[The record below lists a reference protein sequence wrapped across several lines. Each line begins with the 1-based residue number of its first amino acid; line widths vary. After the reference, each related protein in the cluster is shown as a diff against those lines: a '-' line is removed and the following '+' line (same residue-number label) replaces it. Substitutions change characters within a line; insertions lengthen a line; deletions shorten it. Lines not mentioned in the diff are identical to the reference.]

1 LRGGRCHVTKSG
13 MAEPPQPDPSQEPL
27 RPWPRVYF
35 EGYFTAIRSVFFYV
49 LVGNYIGLGALAFE
63 FGFSFWWMAASTL
76 LIWAAP
82 AQVILI
88 STLTTASLVEVA
100 LAVTLSSVRFLPMV
114 AALVPL
120 FNAPG
125 LRQRDLIMPMH
136 VTAIS
141 VWVEGIRLLPQRPR
155 GERVAFYNGLG
166 SGLMSGAIIGGALG
180 FYLAGRLPVMFAAT
194 LLFFT
199 PMALFMSTMRN
210 ARALLERLAFGLG
223 LAIGPIVAWLNFG
236 LDLMWTGLIAGTI
249 AYVVNRWRESKVSA
263 TP

>member
-1 LRGGRCHVTKSG
+1 
-13 MAEPPQPDPSQEPL
+13 MAEPPQQEPSQEPT
-27 RPWPRVYF
+27 RPWPRVF
-35 EGYFTAIRSVFFYV
+35 LEGYATAIRSVFFYV
-49 LVGNYIGLGALAFE
+49 LVGNYVGLGALAFE

-100 LAVTLSSVRFLPMV
+100 LAVTLTSVRFLPMV
-114 AALVPL
+114 AALIPL

-125 LRQRDLIMPMH
+125 VRQRDLILPMH
-136 VTAIS
+136 LTAIS
-141 VWVEGIRLLPQRPR
+141 VWVEGIRLLPHRPR
-155 GERVAFYNGLG
+155 DERVPFYNGLG
-166 SGLMSGAIIGGALG
+166 LGLISGAIIGGAIG
-180 FYLAGRLPVMFAAT
+180 FYLAGRLPVLFAAT

-210 ARALLERLAFGLG
+210 ARALLDRLAFALG
-223 LAIGPIVAWLNFG
+223 LVIGPLIAWLNFG

-249 AYVVNRWRESKVSA
+249 AYLVNRWRESR
-263 TP
+263 T

>member
-1 LRGGRCHVTKSG
+1 

-136 VTAIS
+136 ITAIS

-166 SGLMSGAIIGGALG
+166 SGLMSGAIIGGAIG

-210 ARALLERLAFGLG
+210 ARALLDRLAFGLG
-223 LAIGPIVAWLNFG
+223 LAIGPLIAWLNFG

-263 TP
+263 KP

>member
-1 LRGGRCHVTKSG
+1 L
-13 MAEPPQPDPSQEPL
+13 QQEASHETL
-27 RPWPRVYF
+27 RPWPRVF
-35 EGYFTAIRSVFFYV
+35 AEGYFTAVRSVFFYV
-49 LVGNYIGLGALAFE
+49 LVGNYVGLGALAFE

-76 LIWAAP
+76 LVWAAP

-100 LAVTLSSVRFLPMV
+100 LAVTLSSVRFLPMI
-114 AALVPL
+114 AALMPL

-125 LRQRDLIMPMH
+125 VRQRDLLLPMH

-155 GERVAFYNGLG
+155 GERVGFYNGLG
-166 SGLMSGAIIGGALG
+166 LGLMSGAIIGGAVG
-180 FYLAGRLPVMFAAT
+180 FHLAGRLPVLLAAT

-199 PMALFMSTMRN
+199 PMALLMSTMRN
-210 ARALLERLAFGLG
+210 ARALLDRLAFALG
-223 LAIGPIVAWLNFG
+223 LVVGPLVAWLNFG

-249 AYVVNRWRESKVSA
+249 AYLLNRWRESK
-263 TP
+263 T

>member
-1 LRGGRCHVTKSG
+1 
-13 MAEPPQPDPSQEPL
+13 MAEPPQQEPSPEPT
-27 RPWPRVYF
+27 RPWPRVFF
-35 EGYFTAIRSVFFYV
+35 EGYFSAIRSVFFYV
-49 LVGNYIGLGALAFE
+49 LVGNYVGLGALAFE

-114 AALVPL
+114 AALIPL

-166 SGLMSGAIIGGALG
+166 LGLMSGAIIGGAVG
-180 FYLAGRLPVMFAAT
+180 FHLAGRLPVLLAAT
-194 LLFFT
+194 LLFLT
-199 PMALFMSTMRN
+199 PMALLMSTMRN
-210 ARALLERLAFGLG
+210 ARALLDRLAFALG
-223 LAIGPIVAWLNFG
+223 LVIGPIMAWLNFG
-236 LDLMWTGLIAGTI
+236 LDLMWTGLTAGTI
-249 AYVVNRWRESKVSA
+249 AYLVNRWRESR
-263 TP
+263 T